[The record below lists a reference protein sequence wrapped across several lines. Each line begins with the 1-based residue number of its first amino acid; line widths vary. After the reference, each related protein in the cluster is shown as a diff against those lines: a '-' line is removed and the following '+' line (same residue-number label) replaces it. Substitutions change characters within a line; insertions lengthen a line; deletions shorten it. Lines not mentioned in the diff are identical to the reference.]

1 MLKTNY
7 VSVISKED
15 LETIALKYVLEIN
28 TKKGTYSLHSPN
40 SLKCNINELCQKL
53 QKILPNETVLFLN
66 TVEKEEKLFIA
77 ITNEKITVKSANDI
91 TASILLDMLN
101 L

>member
-40 SLKCNINELCQKL
+40 SLKCNINELCQEL
-53 QKILPNETVLFLN
+53 QM
-66 TVEKEEKLFIA
+66 KLFYSL
-77 ITNEKITVKSANDI
+77 TQLKRKKNF
-91 TASILLDMLN
+91 LLQ
-101 L
+101 

>member
-7 VSVISKED
+7 VPVTSKDD
-15 LETIALKYVLEIN
+15 LEIIASKYALESD
-28 TKKGTYSLHSPN
+28 TKKDTYSLHSPN
-40 SLKCNINELCQKL
+40 PLKCNINELCQEL

>member
-40 SLKCNINELCQKL
+40 SLKCNINELCQEL